1 MDYEP
6 ILPLKAI
13 VFQLLFLMV
22 AVTIEAGI
30 LRQRLRLGFK
40 TSVQYATVV
49 NLAAVVAGWITFLV
63 VEPLSPSNI
72 KSQIISYILFDRLLI
87 NGWTAEIGAAI
98 LVAGL
103 IAFFA
108 TFYIKLEGIKL
119 FLKSDDA
126 WVIPKDP
133 EKLSRQERY
142 ENARRN
148 QSDTQETISNFTDSV
163 ILANAT
169 SFTAILILLLLRA
182 VAQEW
187 S

>member
-1 MDYEP
+1 MEYEP

-13 VFQLLFLMV
+13 VFQVLFLMV

-40 TSVQYATVV
+40 TSVQYATVA
-49 NLAAVVAGWITFLV
+49 NLAAIVAGWITFLV
-63 VEPLSPSNI
+63 LEPLSPPEI
-72 KSQIISYILFDRLLI
+72 KTQIISYILFDRLLI
-87 NGWTAEIGAAI
+87 NGWTTEIGAS
-98 LVAGL
+98 LFVAGL

-119 FLKSDDA
+119 LLRSDDA
-126 WVIPKDP
+126 WIIPKDP
-133 EKLSRQERY
+133 EALSRRQRY
-142 ENARRN
+142 AHARQGQTN
-148 QSDTQETISNFTDSV
+148 TQAALSNFSNAIIWANAASFTV
-163 ILANAT
+163 ILG
-169 SFTAILILLLLRA
+169 LLLLRA

>member
-1 MDYEP
+1 MEYEP
-6 ILPLKAI
+6 ILPLKMI
-13 VFQLLFLMV
+13 VFQALFLMV

-40 TSVQYATVV
+40 TSVQYTTAV

-63 VEPLSPSNI
+63 IEPLSPPDI
-72 KSQIISYILFDRLLI
+72 KSQIINYILFDRLFV
-87 NGWTAEIGAAI
+87 NGWTAEIGMY
-98 LVAGL
+98 LLGAGF

-119 FLKSDDA
+119 FLRSDDA

-133 EKLSRQERY
+133 EKLSRKQRY
-142 ENARRN
+142 NHAR
-148 QSDTQETISNFTDSV
+148 QGKSETQAAASNFTDSV
-163 ILANAT
+163 ILANAA
-169 SFTAILILLLLRA
+169 SFTAVLTLLLLRA
-182 VAQEW
+182 IAQGW